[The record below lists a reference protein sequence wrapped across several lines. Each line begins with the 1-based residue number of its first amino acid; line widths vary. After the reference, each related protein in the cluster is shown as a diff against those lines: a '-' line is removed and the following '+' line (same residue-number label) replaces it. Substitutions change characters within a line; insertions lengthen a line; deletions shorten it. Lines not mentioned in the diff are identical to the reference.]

1 MNRNLYFFIVIFK
14 FVLIVYIDL
23 NYLTYLKERSL
34 ENYFDI
40 SKNKNINHIFIIK
53 IKLIFYKFKYLSL
66 NFVKNK
72 ERFYLRYISISLVF
86 SH

>member
-23 NYLTYLKERSL
+23 YYLTYLKEHNL

-40 SKNKNINHIFIIK
+40 SKNKNINHI
-53 IKLIFYKFKYLSL
+53 LSLKYLSFISF
-66 NFVKNK
+66 NI
-72 ERFYLRYISISLVF
+72 YLLIL
-86 SH
+86 

>member
-23 NYLTYLKERSL
+23 YYLIYLKERSL

-53 IKLIFYKFKYLSL
+53 ILIFYKFKYLSL
-66 NFVKNK
+66 NFVKSK

>member
-23 NYLTYLKERSL
+23 YYLIYLKKRSL

-53 IKLIFYKFKYLSL
+53 ILIFYI
-66 NFVKNK
+66 V
-72 ERFYLRYISISLVF
+72 
-86 SH
+86 

>member
-23 NYLTYLKERSL
+23 YYLTYLKERSL

-40 SKNKNINHIFIIK
+40 SKNKNIKKKKIIY
-53 IKLIFYKFKYLSL
+53 LLLKYLFFISL
-66 NFVKNK
+66 NI
-72 ERFYLRYISISLVF
+72 YL
-86 SH
+86 